1 MLPAHSTAH
10 VGAFGQVLTLVALL
24 LTTPPVFAISQCSS
38 PMVTAL
44 VAWAAGVEALSPL
57 KLAGIAVGISAAAYR
72 ISAKENVTLST
83 LVATESP
90 HLVSVVI
97 VAFLMCAALYALL
110 NKRLGAYNGSTITA
124 WGFGSAAAL
133 YAATTAAHLSYL
145 SLATDEPPPRLEEWW
160 PGAWSEY
167 QLWALGYAVVVCT
180 ALNFSLMTYALQ
192 QLAATTAMMYDLC
205 EPVGTL
211 LTLLIIQGR
220 VPTAVDVACIVSIGA
235 GLALVSYE
243 ELQRAA
249 DRDRT
254 APAAEQEPKAKP
266 KASRS
271 RRRRASAS
279 PSPAAP
285 GPSMRRR
292 RATKTPV
299 KFDPDAPTDATYY

>member
-145 SLATDEPPPRLEEWW
+145 SLATDKPAPRLEEWW

-266 KASRS
+266 TASRS

-285 GPSMRRR
+285 APSMRRR